1 MTVEELLRQRSTY
14 KALVTKSSCML
25 SHLISEGDVNRI
37 QKHGVMM
44 KAWFHS
50 FDEASE
56 SYLETLTDDT
66 DISAAESYYDAIYD
80 DYMDQLDSLNYAMD
94 SLTMQA
100 PAVVQRTDSNPT
112 LSTMSHIINLAPMVC
127 EQENKPPIH
136 PVKLDVQ
143 DNETVLPMSSH
154 QCIGQL
160 TPNSGLSLPVLQSN
174 VETQAQVSVVTVTK
188 EELPDLV
195 DCGTPVIN
203 QSPPILLDTHIH
215 QTDLHVPSP
224 TPCAHYSHT
233 AHVTMHPDRN
243 VPSRRLFQLANSR
256 CTNLYLLTVPP
267 QHQLEFKETYI
278 HSRTPRPGRKVK
290 DGTLHIIST
299 PRLAV
304 CHILSG
310 VT

>member
-50 FDEASE
+50 FDEAGE

-94 SLTMQA
+94 SLTMKA
-100 PAVVQRTDSNPT
+100 PAIVQRTDSNPT
-112 LSTMSHIINLAPMVC
+112 LSTMSHIINLPPMVC
-127 EQENKPPIH
+127 EQETKPPIH

-203 QSPPILLDTHIH
+203 QSSPILLDTH
-215 QTDLHVPSP
+215 LHVPSP
-224 TPCAHYSHT
+224 IPCAHYSHT
-233 AHVTMHPDRN
+233 AHATMHPDRD
-243 VPSRRLFQLANSR
+243 VPSRILFRPANSR
-256 CTNLYLLTVPP
+256 YTDHHLLNAPP
-267 QHQLEFKETYI
+267 QHQLELKVSSI
-278 HSRTPRPGRKVK
+278 CSQTPRPGRKVK
-290 DGTLHIIST
+290 DGTLHITST
-299 PRLAV
+299 PRLAA
-304 CHILSG
+304 CQILSG

>member
-14 KALVTKSSCML
+14 KALVTKSSCMF

-56 SYLETLTDDT
+56 SYLKTLTDDT

-100 PAVVQRTDSNPT
+100 PAIVQRTDSNPT
-112 LSTMSHIINLAPMVC
+112 LSTMSHIINLPPMVC
-127 EQENKPPIH
+127 EQETKPPIH

-174 VETQAQVSVVTVTK
+174 VETKAQVSVVTVTK

-203 QSPPILLDTHIH
+203 QSSPILLDTH
-215 QTDLHVPSP
+215 LHVPSP
-224 TPCAHYSHT
+224 IPCAHYSHT
-233 AHVTMHPDRN
+233 AHATMHPDRD
-243 VPSRRLFQLANSR
+243 VPSRILFRPANSR
-256 CTNLYLLTVPP
+256 YTDHHLLNAPP
-267 QHQLEFKETYI
+267 QHQLELKVSSI
-278 HSRTPRPGRKVK
+278 CSQTPRPGRKVK
-290 DGTLHIIST
+290 DGTLHITST
-299 PRLAV
+299 PRLAA

>member
-100 PAVVQRTDSNPT
+100 PAIVQRTDSNPT
-112 LSTMSHIINLAPMVC
+112 LNTMSHIINLPPMVC
-127 EQENKPPIH
+127 EQETKPPIH

-203 QSPPILLDTHIH
+203 QSSPILLDTH
-215 QTDLHVPSP
+215 LHVPSP
-224 TPCAHYSHT
+224 IPCAHYSDT
-233 AHVTMHPDRN
+233 AHATMHPDRD
-243 VPSRRLFQLANSR
+243 VPSRILFRPANSR
-256 CTNLYLLTVPP
+256 YTDHHLLNAPP
-267 QHQLEFKETYI
+267 QHQLELKVSSI
-278 HSRTPRPGRKVK
+278 CSQTPRPGRKVK
-290 DGTLHIIST
+290 DGTLHITST
-299 PRLAV
+299 PRLAA

>member
-100 PAVVQRTDSNPT
+100 PAIVQRTDSNPT
-112 LSTMSHIINLAPMVC
+112 LSTMSHIINLPPMVC
-127 EQENKPPIH
+127 EQETKPPIH

-174 VETQAQVSVVTVTK
+174 VETKAQVSVVTVTN

-203 QSPPILLDTHIH
+203 QSSPILLDTH
-215 QTDLHVPSP
+215 LHVPSP
-224 TPCAHYSHT
+224 IPCAHYSHT
-233 AHVTMHPDRN
+233 AHATMHPDRD
-243 VPSRRLFQLANSR
+243 VPSRILFRPANSR
-256 CTNLYLLTVPP
+256 YTDHHLLNAPP
-267 QHQLEFKETYI
+267 QHQLELKVSSI
-278 HSRTPRPGRKVK
+278 CSQTPRPGRKVK
-290 DGTLHIIST
+290 DGTLHITST
-299 PRLAV
+299 SRLAA